1 MTLLRRSGEQPVAT
15 AVTTVLLGSV
25 DGSFPDGAVRRA
37 AELAGP
43 DGRVYVVSTARVYG
57 TSFGL
62 PHPGLYPNKSE
73 REEHRR
79 AVAAAVRAID
89 RAGSHAEGEVL
100 ATRHAARMLGRRA
113 RQRGCSHIVVSA
125 GPRPR
130 MPLFSWAGE
139 PYRLARR
146 ARVPVEVVTA

>member
-1 MTLLRRSGEQPVAT
+1 MPGRTDERPVTT
-15 AVTTVLLGSV
+15 ATTVLLGSV
-25 DGSFPDGAVRRA
+25 DATFPDDAVRRA
-37 AELAGP
+37 VELAGP

-73 REEHRR
+73 REQHRR
-79 AVAAAVRAID
+79 AVADAVRAVE
-89 RAGSHAEGEVL
+89 RAGPHAEGEVL

-113 RQRGCSHIVVSA
+113 RQRGCSQVVVSA

-130 MPLFSWAGE
+130 VALFSWAGE

-146 ARVPVEVVTA
+146 VRVPVEVVTA